1 MAVVLDRVEIL
12 KAEGALLALDDF
24 GVLSSNF
31 LSLSKLSVD
40 MVKLDK
46 FLTTDVLDNPK
57 NQSIIKSLS
66 DLSASLG
73 FTLLLKVLKTLSL
86 HISLAI

>member
-1 MAVVLDRVEIL
+1 
-12 KAEGALLALDDF
+12 
-24 GVLSSNF
+24 
-31 LSLSKLSVD
+31 

-73 FTLLLKVLKTLSL
+73 FTLIAEGVENVNTARFLS
-86 HISLAI
+86 SLGINVHQGYYYGKAMSPTKFKKLYS